1 MSINVLINLK
11 YKANS
16 QLVRT
21 RATSLVRACAL
32 ARLLGILNITEENKD
47 YLTGLNKAQLFKKS
61 Y

>member
-1 MSINVLINLK
+1 MPINVLKNLT

-21 RATSLVRACAL
+21 CTVG
-32 ARLLGILNITEENKD
+32 RLLDILNITEENKD